1 MKVDSP
7 LDSESIKNDTNA
19 SYIKCWNCKYFKIEE
34 IESSKGECVLKKCK
48 VDYPKWQ
55 YCESYDQCGKFRC

>member
-34 IESSKGECVLKKCK
+34 IELSKMAIL
-48 VDYPKWQ
+48 
-55 YCESYDQCGKFRC
+55 